1 MTSRQQIFK
10 NNMLH
15 GKDHNNDDILLWC
28 VGSNVDKYK
37 ARCLICVED
46 FDVKNRGHDD
56 IIRHSKKNIHI
67 KKLQKIQG

>member
-46 FDVKNRGHDD
+46 FDVKTVVMM
-56 IIRHSKKNIHI
+56 I
-67 KKLQKIQG
+67 